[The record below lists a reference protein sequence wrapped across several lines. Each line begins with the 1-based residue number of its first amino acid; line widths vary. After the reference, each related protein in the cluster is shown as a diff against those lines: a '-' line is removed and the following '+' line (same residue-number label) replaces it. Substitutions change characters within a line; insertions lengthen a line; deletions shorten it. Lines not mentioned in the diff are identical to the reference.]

1 MSASVGEE
9 EGVGGEEG
17 SGSQEASSKRTRQ
30 SLTTSPA
37 SEKRGDVSMAS
48 ALSGRGMVLLSEI
61 SSPSMLVTTV
71 HPAGPAPPTINVS
84 ATTTHGTSISR
95 NRDRPRLV
103 MENRAC
109 RSRLCRSSWPSI
121 GKCTNT
127 SVCWNMEG

>member
-1 MSASVGEE
+1 
-9 EGVGGEEG
+9 
-17 SGSQEASSKRTRQ
+17 
-30 SLTTSPA
+30 
-37 SEKRGDVSMAS
+37 MAS

-71 HPAGPAPPTINVS
+71 HPAG
-84 ATTTHGTSISR
+84 
-95 NRDRPRLV
+95 PRLV